1 MTPSQKIP
9 IFIKCKKLYTKRL
22 KKRDQIPET
31 AKSDQ
36 RASLQRR
43 CTRRSVVETLHAT
56 SHSESCRRQRAT
68 SPFPKSRKT
77 LHLTPYNSMGN
88 NPVSMVD
95 PDGDLIF
102 SAIAI
107 GAFVNFAAQTLSG
120 NVNSIG
126 DAFGALGIGAAALE
140 AKAGISGILA
150 GAAYGAGSGAV
161 VGGVSGGLNSFLNDE
176 VSFQSGL
183 GMGGLAGGISGGISG
198 GIFGGID
205 ASKANAAETYNEIAK
220 GTQSL
225 ETKLGYSARN
235 AKAVFR
241 ENYGEIPSYIL
252 DIKAKEIPTVLSSRG
267 FYFDPGYNL
276 RNSEGILQWGIN
288 GITVPSGFWLPGGR
302 QLSTMYLLKPAFSSK
317 NQLISTLG
325 HELYHSTLLFNGVTG
340 AYRHHAAI
348 GIWQQLAHRKNNL
361 DLPYY
366 PYAKYV
372 QNFLQ
377 VRDLMHMPKYKF

>member
-1 MTPSQKIP
+1 MLPRSMRSTSGVTTLSIG
-9 IFIKCKKLYTKRL
+9 KCWCGKGRWL
-22 KKRDQIPET
+22 QIDPE
-31 AKSDQ
+31 A
-36 RASLQRR
+36 
-43 CTRRSVVETLHAT
+43 
-56 SHSESCRRQRAT
+56 ESFYPL
-68 SPFPKSRKT
+68 S
-77 LHLTPYNSMGN
+77 PYNFMGN
-88 NPVSMVD
+88 NPVTMVD

-126 DAFGALGIGAAALE
+126 DAFGALGIGAATGALGFGAAALG

-183 GMGGLAGGISGGISG
+183 GMRALAGGISGGISG

-317 NQLISTLG
+317 NQHIRTLG
-325 HELYHSTLLFNGVTG
+325 HEYYHSTLLFNGVTG